1 MRTAF
6 FASDSI
12 ALDAI
17 EMLARSKD
25 YPLVCVVSNPD
36 RPKGRGKK
44 LTPNDVSAWAMS
56 NGIELLRPEGGVDDA
71 TVSRLREL
79 GVELIVVMAYGHML
93 RDNVLNYGKYPCLNL
108 HGSILPKLRG
118 ASPIESAIAL
128 GEKETGVSL
137 MKIVKKM
144 DAGAVCDVERIFIE
158 DCDTSVSLRL
168 KFRAASATLLERNL
182 DSIKNEIAN
191 FVEQNES
198 EATYTRK
205 FDKSDASID
214 FNASGKNICNRI
226 RAFGFA
232 TFEYNADILKV
243 ADASYEICERKN
255 IENGT
260 VVGVSPEGLR
270 VACADGVVSFS
281 SLQKPCAK
289 MMNARDFFLGY
300 KIEKGDVIKSS
311 PYKNILKS
319 I

>member
-1 MRTAF
+1 MKTAF

-17 EMLARSKD
+17 EMLKRSKD

-44 LTPNDVSAWAMS
+44 LTPNDVSSWAIS
-56 NGIELLRPEGGVDDA
+56 NGVELLRPEGGVDDA

-79 GVELIVVMAYGHML
+79 GVELIIVMAYGHML
-93 RDNVLNYGKYPCLNL
+93 RDNVLKYGKYPCLNL

-137 MKIVKKM
+137 MRIVKKM
-144 DAGAVCDVERIFIE
+144 DAGAVCDVEKISIE
-158 DCDTSVSLRL
+158 KSDTSISLRL
-168 KFRAASATLLERNL
+168 KFRKASAVLLERNL
-182 DSIKNEIAN
+182 EKIKNENAI
-191 FVEQNES
+191 FVEQDES

-205 FDKSDASID
+205 FDKSDACVD
-214 FNASGKNICNRI
+214 FNANGETICNRI

-232 TFEYNADILKV
+232 TFERNGEVLKV
-243 ADASYEICERKN
+243 ANASFEVCEKKV
-255 IENGT
+255 ECGT
-260 VVGVSPEGLR
+260 VVEASSEGLR
-270 VACADGVVSFS
+270 VACADGFVLFS

-289 MMNARDFFLGY
+289 MMDARDFFLGY
-300 KIEKGDVIKSS
+300 KIEKCEVLKSVS
-311 PYKNILKS
+311 YKNILKT